1 MEFGCIQFNEIFIQ
15 LEKPGPKLFFLS
27 EIENMEFGCIQFNE
41 IFIQLEKPTQRMQMA
56 YITIYIGEIWDV
68 TPPDGGRQARL
79 GSGK

>member
-1 MEFGCIQFNEIFIQ
+1 
-15 LEKPGPKLFFLS
+15 
-27 EIENMEFGCIQFNE
+27 MEFGCIQFNE